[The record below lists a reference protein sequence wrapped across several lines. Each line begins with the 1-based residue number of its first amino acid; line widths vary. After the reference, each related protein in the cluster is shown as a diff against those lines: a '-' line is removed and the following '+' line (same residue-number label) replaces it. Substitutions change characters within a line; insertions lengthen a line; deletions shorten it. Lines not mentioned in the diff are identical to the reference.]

1 MRAFLSRFSKALTSR
16 LACVMSKLKELC
28 AVCPRPDG
36 PGQHSSVL
44 HYHPRPAKTCFG
56 CKNIR
61 YCSRTHQKEDWPV
74 HSTVC
79 KQFAKLGDC
88 PSPNMIRAIYFPA
101 DDTEPEFKWVPNKV
115 ARKDYGWHEAPEWEG
130 KDPYGSY
137 NTRHLVL
144 RCDKECRGRYHKE
157 GCYNIW
163 IKTLKDDEA
172 NEFEWANDCV
182 KELTEDLNTT
192 WKGPILA
199 YGTEQHDYHP
209 FDRVKAID
217 LDTTDLK
224 VLALAFFRGGS
235 REHRVKAVQINCVGH
250 MKRYKAPELESK
262 VVDWRQFT
270 MADAHCQIPKMI
282 GLPLALHDTKTDDGL
297 DTHNVKASLL
307 KMECSLQSVRWGHYS
322 RKKLGNMIVV
332 HDHGKHIE
340 PHTVQALCAWIDKG
354 LRPFFNLARKLNRND
369 LKLIKHNEP
378 QREQI
383 GAQISGRHDK
393 MIEKISKDKYLEY
406 HKGRMDDEDSTD
418 EDMPDDYSAEE
429 ESEDEDDGTE
439 E

>member
-1 MRAFLSRFSKALTSR
+1 MDL
-16 LACVMSKLKELC
+16 
-28 AVCPRPDG
+28 
-36 PGQHSSVL
+36 
-44 HYHPRPAKTCFG
+44 
-56 CKNIR
+56 
-61 YCSRTHQKEDWPV
+61 KEDWPV

-79 KQFAKLGDC
+79 KQFAKLGDR

-163 IKTLKDDEA
+163 IKTLEDDEA

-199 YGTEQHDYHP
+199 YGNEQHDYHH
-209 FDRVKAID
+209 FARVKAID

-224 VLALAFFRGGS
+224 GLALAFFLGGS
-235 REHRVKAVQINCVGH
+235 SEHCVKAVQINCVGH
-250 MKRYKAPELESK
+250 MKRYKAPEFESK

-270 MADAHCQIPKMI
+270 MADAHCQILKMI

-307 KMECSLQSVRWGHYS
+307 KTIGPLG

-332 HDHGKHIE
+332 HDHGKHIS
-340 PHTVQALCAWIDKG
+340 PHTVQALCIWIDKG
-354 LRPFFNLARKLNRND
+354 LRPFFNLARKLNRNG

-383 GAQISGRHDK
+383 AAQISGRHDK

-429 ESEDEDDGTE
+429 ESEDDDDGTE

>member
-1 MRAFLSRFSKALTSR
+1 
-16 LACVMSKLKELC
+16 
-28 AVCPRPDG
+28 
-36 PGQHSSVL
+36 
-44 HYHPRPAKTCFG
+44 
-56 CKNIR
+56 
-61 YCSRTHQKEDWPV
+61 
-74 HSTVC
+74 
-79 KQFAKLGDC
+79 
-88 PSPNMIRAIYFPA
+88 MIRVLYFPA
-101 DDTEPEFKWVPNKV
+101 DDTEPECQPN
-115 ARKDYGWHEAPEWEG
+115 
-130 KDPYGSY
+130 
-137 NTRHLVL
+137 
-144 RCDKECRGRYHKE
+144 RCDKKCRGDYHKE

-163 IKTLKDDEA
+163 INTLEDEEA

-199 YGTEQHDYHP
+199 YGTEQHGYHH
-209 FDRVKAID
+209 FARIKAID

-224 VLALAFFRGGS
+224 GLALAFFRGGS
-235 REHRVKAVQINCVGH
+235 SEHCVKAVQINCVGR
-250 MKRYKAPELESK
+250 MKRYKAPEFESK

-270 MADAHCQIPKMI
+270 MADAHCQRLKMI

-307 KMECSLQSVRWGHYS
+307 KT
-322 RKKLGNMIVV
+322 I
-332 HDHGKHIE
+332 
-340 PHTVQALCAWIDKG
+340 G

-369 LKLIKHNEP
+369 LKLIKHNAP

-383 GAQISGRHDK
+383 AAQISGRHDK

-429 ESEDEDDGTE
+429 ESEDDDDGTE